1 MGNIAVQKRKRRH
14 RGVPPFF
21 CFLSCFC
28 FERLYCKVVFVQNM
42 LLVVI
47 LLLNDIFCII
57 FAFGSYGYLSLQ
69 NLGYGND
76 IFLIHYSPQ
85 LSSHVNLGLTL
96 YITNRQFLSL
106 HLKHRIITVK
116 IIELTLKDFFVGLLF
131 HLQGIDFL

>member
-1 MGNIAVQKRKRRH
+1 MISNQKQRRLT
-14 RGVPPFF
+14 VPLFF
-21 CFLSCFC
+21 VLSCIHFKG
-28 FERLYCKVVFVQNM
+28 LYCKVVFVQNM

-57 FAFGSYGYLSLQ
+57 FALGSYGYLSLQ

-76 IFLIHYSPQ
+76 KFLIHYSPQ
-85 LSSHVNLGLTL
+85 LSSHFYLGLSL

-116 IIELTLKDFFVGLLF
+116 IIELTLKDFFVGILF